1 MKIKELLKIFE
12 DYDYDPESRIVI
24 DGEHS
29 DTYDIESI
37 EFEKD
42 MDHAED
48 EPLIIAV
55 IYPKLYKYV
64 LKLNEVHQIGRLV
77 KFEIPE
83 HGDFEFRS
91 NYGLSL
97 TSWKEDE
104 SIYWVLLPDEEI
116 EEIRAYKI

>member
-24 DGEHS
+24 NDEHN
-29 DTYDIESI
+29 DTYNIESI
-37 EFEKD
+37 AFETD
-42 MDHAED
+42 VDHDED
-48 EPLIIAV
+48 EPWQIAV

-64 LKLNEVHQIGRLV
+64 LKLNEANPVGRLV

-104 SIYWVLLPDEEI
+104 SIYWVLLPDEEV